1 MTKKKQNIKCN
12 VESCRHNDCSE
23 KECKL
28 PEIKIGS
35 TCKDNSANCKE
46 DTICDNFEEEKE

>member
-1 MTKKKQNIKCN
+1 MNKKKKNIKCN
-12 VESCRHNDCSE
+12 VEKCMHNDCVE

-35 TCKDNSANCKE
+35 TCKSNNVSCKE
-46 DTICDNFEEEKE
+46 DTICDNFQEEKE

>member
-1 MTKKKQNIKCN
+1 M
-12 VESCRHNDCSE
+12 HNDCIE

-35 TCKDNSANCKE
+35 TCKSNNVSCKE
-46 DTICDNFEEEKE
+46 DTICDNFQEEKLSN